1 MGRRPSTLNVPAC
14 PRPGHADTRV
24 TLGGVYGK
32 PPRQMFKCVGA
43 NGSSHRFAGPLPRLL
58 SESGVCAH
66 CDNGVERHQ
75 GPVVTPE
82 YQFHLRLAAQALIDV
97 GAGSTYTEAAAKA
110 RVMAGKG
117 PYQGLE
123 ANGELVAQWVDVFA
137 PVLIAAYAETAW
149 PETVLVDSTNFIITN
164 SFNGQSAQAFAII
177 GFYGYDAGQTRGRP
191 LGFYAAH
198 EHLAQDYA
206 DAIDH
211 LEALP
216 APHLRGP
223 WQPPTVVLSDGES
236 ALLRGL
242 STHWGAGTSASHGV
256 GGRPFGKRC
265 EWHLRKNANKA
276 LTLDGV
282 PGDHSVRERLNRAF
296 QSPGDW
302 AAFKADV
309 AASGLVKA
317 GGFVRRMD
325 KQVTAQ
331 TARRAGLPPHHS
343 IAALE
348 SSLNKVRGRIEKRA
362 FTFRNQ
368 RRMNLLLALMRH
380 HELRLDQ
387 HDAYTE
393 LLREAAMAAGGR
405 ITAQRTGYCTGRAY
419 DLRP

>member
-1 MGRRPSTLNVPAC
+1 MGRRPSTLNVPVC

-32 PPRQMFKCVGA
+32 PPRQMFKCVDG

-58 SESGVCAH
+58 AESGVCAH

-97 GAGSTYTEAAAKA
+97 GAGATYTEAAAKA

-117 PYQGLE
+117 PYRGME

-137 PVLIAAYAETAW
+137 PVLVAAYAESAW

-164 SFNGQSAQAFAII
+164 TFNGQSAQAFAIM
-177 GFYGYDAGQTRGRP
+177 GFYGYDAAQARGRV

-211 LEALP
+211 IESLP
-216 APHLRGP
+216 GRQGGQ
-223 WQPPTVVLSDGES
+223 WQPPTLVMSDGES
-236 ALLRGL
+236 ALLRGMKA
-242 STHWGAGTSASHGV
+242 HWGTGTSQSHGV

-276 LTLDGV
+276 LALDGV
-282 PGDHSVRERLNRAF
+282 PGDNWLRQLLNTAF
-296 QSPGDW
+296 QSPSDW
-302 AAFKADV
+302 LAFKAG
-309 AASGLVKA
+309 AASTGLPKTA
-317 GGFVRRMD
+317 GFVRRMD

-331 TARRAGLPPHHS
+331 TDRRAGLPPHHS

-348 SSLNKVRGRIEKRA
+348 ASLDKVRGRIEKRA

-368 RRMNLLLALMRH
+368 RRMNLLLGLMRH

-393 LLREAAMAAGGR
+393 LLREAAVASGR
-405 ITAQRTGYCTGRAY
+405 RVQSQRTGYCSGRAY